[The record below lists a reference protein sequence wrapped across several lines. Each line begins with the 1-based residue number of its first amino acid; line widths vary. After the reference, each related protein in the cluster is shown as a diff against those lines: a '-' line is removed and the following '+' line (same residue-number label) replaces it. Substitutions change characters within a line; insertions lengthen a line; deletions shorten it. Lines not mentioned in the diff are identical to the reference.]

1 MHVLHIF
8 IMTKVILFDIGGVLI
23 NWKDEWL
30 FEEISKQLQ
39 MPFQKIESKFNANLC
54 SLFESKIN
62 EKEFWNL
69 VLGYGDKIDHKII
82 SKTFLKMSSINY
94 DFLNFAK
101 SLKTDE
107 NHIGILSNLTPDTST
122 CIPHSLLNDF
132 DYLFYSNSLKMSKP
146 HAEIYQHVCSKIP
159 SKNILFID
167 DKQENLDAAKLF
179 GMETI
184 LFTLSDFSTKVIHKK
199 ILNFLK

>member
-1 MHVLHIF
+1 
-8 IMTKVILFDIGGVLI
+8 MTKVILFDIGGVLI

-30 FEEISKQLQ
+30 FTEISEQLQ
-39 MPFQKIESKFNANLC
+39 IPFEKIESKFNANLC

-62 EKEFWNL
+62 EKEFWTL
-69 VLGYGDKIDHKII
+69 VLGCDNKIDHKII

-101 SLKTDE
+101 SLKTEE

-122 CIPHSLLNDF
+122 CIPHSLLDDF

-146 HAEIYQHVCSKIP
+146 HAEIYRHVCSKIS
-159 SKNILFID
+159 SKDILFID

-184 LFTLSDFSTKVIHKK
+184 LFTLSDFSTKIIHKK

>member
-1 MHVLHIF
+1 
-8 IMTKVILFDIGGVLI
+8 MTKVILFDIGGVLI

-30 FEEISKQLQ
+30 FTEISEQLK
-39 MPFQKIESKFNANLC
+39 MPFEKIESKFNANLC

-69 VLGYGDKIDHKII
+69 VLGYDNKIDHKII

-122 CIPHSLLNDF
+122 CIPHSLLDDF
-132 DYLFYSNSLKMSKP
+132 DYLFYSNTLKMSKP
-146 HAEIYQHVCSKIP
+146 HAEIYRHVCSKIP
-159 SKNILFID
+159 SKDILFID
-167 DKQENLDAAKLF
+167 E
-179 GMETI
+179 
-184 LFTLSDFSTKVIHKK
+184 SRK
-199 ILNFLK
+199 I

>member
-1 MHVLHIF
+1 MA
-8 IMTKVILFDIGGVLI
+8 KVILFDIGGVLI

-30 FEEISKQLQ
+30 YQEISKQIEI
-39 MPFQKIESKFNANLC
+39 PFKRIESKFNANLC

-69 VLGYGDKIDHKII
+69 VLGYDNKIDHKII

-101 SLKTDE
+101 SLKIDGH
-107 NHIGILSNLTPDTST
+107 HIGILSNLTPETST
-122 CIPHSLLNDF
+122 CIPNSLLDNF

-146 HAEIYQHVCSKIP
+146 NAEIYQHVCSKIP
-159 SKNILFID
+159 SKDILFID

-179 GMETI
+179 NMDTI
-184 LFTLSDFSTKVIHKK
+184 LFTLSDFSTKIIHKK

>member
-1 MHVLHIF
+1 VHVLHIF

-146 HAEIYQHVCSKIP
+146 HAEIYQHVCGKIP
-159 SKNILFID
+159 SKDILFID

-184 LFTLSDFSTKVIHKK
+184 LFTLPDFSTKIIHKK